1 MTASGGAGLLRVGLL
16 RIDSALVAL
25 PVDVLREVVPRPAEW
40 TPLPTAAPG
49 LVGAMHLRESV
60 LPVLDLGALTGSPRV
75 GDAMGVVV
83 LVHAGAALGLLVDG
97 VHDVVDLPPE
107 ALQPATVRSADGVA
121 PLMFSATFTRPGTG
135 EIGSL
140 LDPTAVLGW
149 PGVLTTTLAGEGE
162 TFAGLVGA
170 GGPGDDAGLVDAP
183 PSPAQQAFLVVRC
196 VPAEGTPVLVAVDV
210 ADVQTTLPTLTPRP
224 SQLSSD
230 LCVGVTDHG
239 DVRIPVVDPLHLLG
253 LPRPRPGAPSQALLI
268 RSERGLLAL
277 MFAEALDIVRPAP
290 GTLLPPPPGTG
301 RGRAALT
308 HVARMAVGHVLVLD
322 AATLLADPEI
332 NALSALNTQASGPA
346 PERGRRTG
354 AGTTTAVPAADPV
367 VVFRARGS
375 LTAPLTH
382 VDGVVTF
389 PTDPAPWIGGR
400 SGLGALV
407 TDHDVVPLVDLA
419 ETLGRGGL
427 PDPRQGVVLLVRVPT
442 DPTGTTGPGPDAAPA
457 RVGFVV
463 EGLSDIERPLWTE
476 DLADADAEERSPLVR
491 VGASTAPLLPLV
503 DLQDLAASVHSPRR
517 TRRLTPR

>member
-1 MTASGGAGLLRVGLL
+1 MAASVRVGLL
-16 RIDSALVAL
+16 RIDAALVAL

-40 TPLPTAAPG
+40 TPLPTTAPG

-60 LPVLDLGALTGSPRV
+60 LPVLDLGALTGSPRSV
-75 GDAMGVVV
+75 DAMGVVV

-107 ALQPATVRSADGVA
+107 ALQPATVRTADGVD
-121 PLMFSATFTRPGTG
+121 PLIFSATFTRPGTD

-140 LDPTAVLGW
+140 LDPAALLGW
-149 PGVLTTTLAGEGE
+149 PGVLTTTLAGEGDA
-162 TFAGLVGA
+162 FAGLTDGTGSVA
-170 GGPGDDAGLVDAP
+170 LVP
-183 PSPAQQAFLVVRC
+183 PSFQAFLVVRC
-196 VPAEGTPVLVAVDV
+196 VPAEGAPVLVAVDV
-210 ADVQTTLPTLTPRP
+210 ADVQTTLPTLTPQP

-239 DVRIPVVDPLHLLG
+239 DVRVPVVDPLHLLG
-253 LPRPRPGAPSQALLI
+253 LSRAVPGAPSQALLI

-277 MFAEALDIVRPAP
+277 VFAEALDIVRPAP

-301 RGRAALT
+301 RGRAAVT
-308 HVARMAVGHVLVLD
+308 HVARLPVGHVLVLD
-322 AATLLADPEI
+322 AATLLADPEV
-332 NALSALNTQASGPA
+332 NALSALNTRTSAGGAGADGPA
-346 PERGRRTG
+346 
-354 AGTTTAVPAADPV
+354 AGTAAPDAEPV

-375 LTAPLTH
+375 LTAPLTQ

-407 TDHDVVPLVDLA
+407 TEHDVVPLVDLA
-419 ETLGRGGL
+419 NTLGRGGL
-427 PDPRQGVVLLVRVPT
+427 DAPHEGVVLLVRVPS
-442 DPTGTTGPGPDAAPA
+442 DPAGAAGPGPDEAPA

-476 DLADADAEERSPLVR
+476 NLADAHAEERSPLVR
-491 VGASTAPLLPLV
+491 VGSATAPLLPLV
-503 DLQDLAASVHSPRR
+503 DLHELAASVHSPRR
-517 TRRLTPR
+517 ARRLAPR